1 MCCEV
6 GVCWVGL
13 GGGGWEGTGGGD
25 LGGWRMGGSMIDRT
39 RAHDTHHALEQVEPP
54 VEERGG
60 REHRGLELGL
70 FRFVVFWVVLGCF
83 VGVAVG

>member
-1 MCCEV
+1 
-6 GVCWVGL
+6 
-13 GGGGWEGTGGGD
+13 
-25 LGGWRMGGSMIDRT
+25 MIDRT

-70 FRFVVFWVVLGCF
+70 FHFVVFWVVLWGLRL
-83 VGVAVG
+83 VGLVCQGVGGVVVGWLVALDIVLRCRHAPW